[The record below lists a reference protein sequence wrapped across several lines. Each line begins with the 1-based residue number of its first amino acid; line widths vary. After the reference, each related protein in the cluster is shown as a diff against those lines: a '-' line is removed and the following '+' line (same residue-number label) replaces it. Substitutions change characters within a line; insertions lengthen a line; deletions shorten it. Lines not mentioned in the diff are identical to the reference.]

1 MSDKRAAAFPDVPTM
16 KEQGLPKLVVQ
27 TWYGLFAPAGTPAA
41 IIAKLNSEM
50 NVLLGQVE
58 VGEVLAR
65 QDMIAVGGTPERF
78 ATLVSATWHAGRAS
92 WPRRTSR
99 PTEGDRGWKS

>member
-1 MSDKRAAAFPDVPTM
+1 M

-78 ATLVSATWHAGRAS
+78 ATLVSTDLARWARVVAAANIKA
-92 WPRRTSR
+92 
-99 PTEGDRGWKS
+99 D

>member
-1 MSDKRAAAFPDVPTM
+1 M

-41 IIAKLNSEM
+41 ITAKLNSEM

-78 ATLVSATWHAGRAS
+78 ATLVSADLARWARVVAAANIKA
-92 WPRRTSR
+92 
-99 PTEGDRGWKS
+99 D